1 MKVGTLHTDIVIEEG
16 DDGKD
21 LGDGQQLWTVS
32 TWVRECADCASRK
45 THGKQPCAPMQTLV
59 PSRPF
64 ERVALDIL
72 GPLPE
77 TPNKNKY
84 ILVIGDYFSKWT
96 EAFPLPNQEAQSIA
110 KVLTEEWVCRFGAP
124 RSIHSDQGRNFESTL
139 FKELCS
145 LLSIHKSRTTP
156 YHPQS
161 DGLVERFNRTLL
173 SMLALFVE
181 DNQLNWD
188 KLLPYVML
196 AYRSS
201 VHASTSFTPYRVLFG
216 REIVLPVDIMLN
228 VGKHEIFSSADEYV
242 SRLQETLSSVVDA
255 VKRHQTRASGRQK
268 DSYDFRANFQY
279 YSEGELVWV
288 HNKARKRG
296 VCAKLQRRFKGPFR
310 VRERLTEVLYRLVP
324 VEGGSESVVHFNRL
338 KPYTCSLA
346 ASSTPTPQDEVNK
359 YIYFLIMVKLTIK
372 PRRNL
377 FSRFFSFNLFLFHLC
392 RMQ

>member
-346 ASSTPTPQDEVNK
+346 ASSTPTPQDEGQRGP
-359 YIYFLIMVKLTIK
+359 TIQGQEPQQSDK
-372 PRRNL
+372 K
-377 FSRFFSFNLFLFHLC
+377 
-392 RMQ
+392 